1 MDTGH
6 GDTQAG
12 LNQGPE
18 RAREWGRLGQRSGVG
33 RPGPRGGRVPRVMVG
48 LERACLGGRAH
59 LQARPPGWPA
69 APQERTA
76 GAPCRPVLVL
86 GPVGPE
92 PCQTWKPPA

>member
-1 MDTGH
+1 MRLALLPRTILETVPCALYLFIFFFCNNFILEDTGESY
-6 GDTQAG
+6 T
-12 LNQGPE
+12 
-18 RAREWGRLGQRSGVG
+18 
-33 RPGPRGGRVPRVMVG
+33 
-48 LERACLGGRAH
+48 ERACLGGRAH

-86 GPVGPE
+86 GHVGPE